1 MRLLHLSDLHLGKS
15 IYGRSLVINGDQ
27 SFWID
32 RFLELTDQ
40 IRPNAVLIAGD
51 VYDRSA
57 PSAEA
62 MELFS
67 RLLTGLSDRG
77 IDVLVTAGNH
87 DSAQRIA
94 FLREL
99 LERQKLHVSA
109 PLTAPGK
116 LSKTT
121 LEDEYGPVDFWIM
134 PYVFP
139 ALAGEAL
146 GSELR
151 SYDEAVRSLLA
162 AQEVD
167 LSLRNVIVAHQN
179 VTVNGR
185 ESPRGGSETT
195 VGGVGQVDYT
205 AFDGFEYAALGHIHA
220 GYAVGRPEVRYAG
233 SPLCYHFHETKQPPK
248 GPVLVE
254 LGPKGTPVR
263 TRVLQIPPL
272 HPMIDLEGP
281 YEVLRDRELARNGS
295 GEYVSVVITDRR
307 ITPEIS
313 GFFHSF
319 YESRGSELMN
329 LDSTFRLTASAGDGL
344 TVSQVREK
352 TVTELFSDFCAARRG
367 GVDLSEEERALLDE
381 AAALMEGEE
390 LQKEPSEKAIRELL
404 RSALRKEEVR

>member
-15 IYGRSLVINGDQ
+15 IYGRSLIMNGDQ
-27 SFWID
+27 DYWAD
-32 RFLELTDQ
+32 RFLELTDR
-40 IRPNAVLIAGD
+40 IRPKAVLIAGD

-62 MELFS
+62 IELFS

-87 DSAQRIA
+87 DSAQRLA

-99 LERQKLHVSA
+99 LSRQRLHFSA

-116 LSKTT
+116 LTKVT
-121 LEDEYGPVDFWIM
+121 LEDEFGPVSFWLM

-139 ALAGEAL
+139 ALVGEAL
-146 GSELR
+146 GTEPR
-151 SYDEAVRSLLA
+151 SYEEAVRTLLA

-167 LSLRNVIVAHQN
+167 FAQRNVMLAHQN
-179 VTVNGR
+179 VTANGK
-185 ESPRGGSETT
+185 EIPRGGSETT
-195 VGGVGQVDYT
+195 VGGVGQVDFT
-205 AFDGFEYAALGHIHA
+205 AFNGFEYAALGHIHA
-220 GYAVGRPEVRYAG
+220 GCVVGRPEVRYAG
-233 SPLCYHFHETKQPPK
+233 SPLCYHFNETKQPPK

-263 TRVLQIPPL
+263 TEVLHIPPL
-272 HPMIDLEGP
+272 HPMVDLEGP
-281 YEVLRDRELARNGS
+281 FEVLRDRELVRNGA
-295 GEYVSVVITDRR
+295 GEYVSVVLTDRR

-329 LDSTFRLTASAGDGL
+329 LDSSFRSSAAGGEGL

-352 TVTELFSDFCAARRG
+352 TLPELFSDFCAAQRG
-367 GVDLSEEERALLDE
+367 GVDLSEEELAMLRE
-381 AAALMEGEE
+381 AVSLMEGEE
-390 LQKEPSEKAIRELL
+390 LQKEPSEKAIRTLL
-404 RSALRKEEVR
+404 QRVLRKEAGK